1 MHIICSKF
9 YLGDLKTVGVWD
21 TTFHQQIDR
30 THLLT
35 IKMEIVKAIYKLEK
49 NEKNVLI

>member
-21 TTFHQQIDR
+21 TTFHQQ
-30 THLLT
+30 T